1 MNPKFIHII
10 GIIIKSDRNSQ
21 AQEGK
26 VRIFPLLRLLAAIL
40 TILLCALSKNA
51 LFTVTVISVELL
63 RTALLSADQI
73 RRVIRPV
80 LTAAF
85 FTALIMLPAVFMGYP
100 STFGTVTMKVF
111 ESVMVLA
118 LLNEKVAWKDMTGA
132 FASLH
137 LPSIFIYTLD
147 STIRYL
153 FILGCFLAALSEA
166 VWLRTFGKTNWRKA
180 GTGGIMGTAALK
192 SNQMAGRQYEAMLCR
207 GFRGKYHTSVFRILR
222 WKDLSKAE
230 KAVNILYGG
239 IFLVLVIFFI
249 YT

>member
-1 MNPKFIHII
+1 
-10 GIIIKSDRNSQ
+10 
-21 AQEGK
+21 
-26 VRIFPLLRLLAAIL
+26 
-40 TILLCALSKNA
+40 
-51 LFTVTVISVELL
+51 
-63 RTALLSADQI
+63 
-73 RRVIRPV
+73 
-80 LTAAF
+80 
-85 FTALIMLPAVFMGYP
+85 
-100 STFGTVTMKVF
+100 
-111 ESVMVLA
+111 
-118 LLNEKVAWKDMTGA
+118 MTGA

-230 KAVNILYGG
+230 KAVNILLLRWKDLSKAEKAVNILYGG